1 MGLFKLAVVVLFAV
15 VACSA
20 EAQEAKMIC
29 VSKEEQKTRL
39 GVIEKYSEQTLGSM
53 EGTIGA
59 ILGGVLG
66 NKIDGGNDATM
77 VLGAIIGNKLGNDI
91 KRKKI
96 KDSEVCYQ
104 VVEEVQHD

>member
-1 MGLFKLAVVVLFAV
+1 MVLFKLALVVLFAL

-20 EAQEAKMIC
+20 EAKMIC
-29 VSKEEQKTRL
+29 VSKEEQKAQL
-39 GVIEKYSEQTLGSM
+39 GVIERYSEQTLGSM

-96 KDSEVCYQ
+96 KGSEVCYQ